1 MEIAS
6 TPDVF
11 TQVDK
16 GLNFEQP
23 VDSPLDSSATEDS
36 GGIIRYDAA
45 DLNLDGYQIENV
57 ADGQIISL
65 ADTGVDNGSA
75 EGFFTGPTG
84 LYEVSVG
91 YYDENDGVSDV
102 SVTVN
107 DETDSFALDKDLPGN
122 LPTVD
127 TFTTRVTHD
136 AVQLESG
143 DSFAIAG
150 TIDQSE
156 YARFDYIEFK
166 PVAETGYSD
175 RGSDTIGAD
184 EALPVLDGDI
194 ELNPAEESGNS
205 GDSIDSSDSDNIDSI
220 DSSDSGDSGDSGNSD
235 SSDIDSGDSSNSDSI
250 DSGDSIKSDSQA
262 PLSINYAAAD
272 QYPVVEQFAQAGV
285 EGGIPS
291 GRPVVVT
298 INPGDDIQ
306 AAIESAS
313 SAGGGVILLKSGTY
327 QVNSAINLESNVTLR
342 GEDRDSV
349 VVESSIRSTIGEGQG
364 KPGRKDSTFV
374 FDNDSNAGIENLT
387 IEYQVPGLEPVDRE
401 GLVNGGRYDEAFT
414 NDPSGRND
422 LHVRGI
428 YISKSSSNNWING
441 VSVLKSGTD
450 PIVVEGDHNTLTN
463 NFVDQSYNKGVDGA
477 GYYTIAGDYNLVKG
491 ETVERIRHF
500 AVQGGAAYNVVV
512 DSNFQVDIN
521 FHNGDDGNNLI
532 QSNTIEQP
540 SWNPWKPF
548 ETGGAQF
555 GHDTPG
561 SNNILFDNKTKD
573 FNSDGSAE
581 SPFAKD
587 GVIYTFTGYG
597 DPVETNLA
605 APNGGTFYN

>member
-11 TQVDK
+11 TQVDD

-23 VDSPLDSSATEDS
+23 ADSQLDSSTTQDS

-45 DLNLDGYQIENV
+45 DLNLDGYQIENIADSQA

-65 ADTGVDNGSA
+65 ENAGTDNGSA

-91 YYDENDGVSDV
+91 YYDESDGVSNA

-107 DETDSFALDKDLPGN
+107 EETDSFALDKNPAGD
-122 LPTVD
+122 VASAD

-143 DSFAIAG
+143 DPFAIAG
-150 TIDQSE
+150 TLDNQE
-156 YARFDYIEFK
+156 FARFDYVEFK

-175 RGSDTIGAD
+175 QGADATVESDVGSDN
-184 EALPVLDGDI
+184 EALPVLDSDI
-194 ELNPAEESGNS
+194 NLEPS
-205 GDSIDSSDSDNIDSI
+205 GDSTESDNET
-220 DSSDSGDSGDSGNSD
+220 
-235 SSDIDSGDSSNSDSI
+235 
-250 DSGDSIKSDSQA
+250 
-262 PLSINYAAAD
+262 PLAVNYAAVD

-291 GRPVVVT
+291 DQPVVTT
-298 INPGDDIQ
+298 INPGEDIQ
-306 AAIESAS
+306 SAIDYAS
-313 SAGGGVILLKSGTY
+313 SVGGGVVLLKSGTY
-327 QVNSAINLESNVTLR
+327 QVDSSINLESNVVLK
-342 GEDRDSV
+342 GENRDSV
-349 VVESSIRSTIGEGQG
+349 VVESSIRSTIGEGG
-364 KPGRKDSTFV
+364 GLPGRKDSTFV

-387 IEYQVPGLEPVDRE
+387 IEYQVPGLEPIDRE
-401 GLVNGGRYDEAFT
+401 GLVDGGRYDEAFT
-414 NDPSGRND
+414 NDPYGRDD

-428 YISKSSSNNWING
+428 YISQNSSNNWVNG

-450 PIVVEGDHNTLTN
+450 PIVVEGNHNTLTN
-463 NFVDQSYNKGVDGA
+463 NFVDQSYNKGVNGA

-512 DSNFQVDIN
+512 DSNFQVDVN
-521 FHNGDDGNNLI
+521 FHNGDDGNNLV
-532 QSNTIEQP
+532 QSNTIELP

-561 SNNILFDNKTKD
+561 SNNIIFDNETKD
-573 FNSDGSAE
+573 YNSDGSAE
-581 SPFAKD
+581 SPFAED
-587 GVIYTFTGYG
+587 SVIYTFNGYG
-597 DPVETNLA
+597 YPVETGWA